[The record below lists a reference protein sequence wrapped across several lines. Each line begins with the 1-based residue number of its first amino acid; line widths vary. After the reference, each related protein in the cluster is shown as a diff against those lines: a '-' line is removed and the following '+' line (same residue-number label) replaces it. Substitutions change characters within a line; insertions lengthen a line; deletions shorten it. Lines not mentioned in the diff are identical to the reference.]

1 MKLEDALPLAEKVC
15 AVLRPFCE
23 RVVVA
28 GSIRRG
34 KAEVGDIDI
43 VALPKCMDLP
53 GALGGT
59 AHFNES
65 QVWKGM
71 LPMALMKLGLRVE
84 ASGQELLRFSFVEP
98 ELQVDVY
105 RARPDTWGVILLV
118 RTGSKEHNVKLCTL
132 ARSKG
137 LKLSA
142 AEGVVAQDG
151 FGSIVACRTEESIFS
166 ALGLAYVEP
175 KDRRLGTFEQERR
188 SLPQES

>member
-1 MKLEDALPLAEKVC
+1 MKLEEAKLLAEKVC
-15 AVLRPFCE
+15 KVLEPFCE

-34 KAEVGDIDI
+34 KAEVNDIDI
-43 VALPKCMDLP
+43 VAMPKPLDLP

-65 QVWKGM
+65 QVWKD
-71 LPMALMKLGLRVE
+71 LIPKALVKWGLRLE
-84 ASGQELLRFSFVEP
+84 ASGQELSRLSFP
-98 ELQVDVY
+98 LSGLQVDVY
-105 RARPDTWGVILLV
+105 RARAETWGVILLV

-151 FGSIVACRTEESIFS
+151 FGKIMACRSEEEIFS

-175 KDRRLGTFEQERR
+175 KDREAWNA
-188 SLPQES
+188 